1 MSHFLTNDKL
11 LIEFVLKNLLRLSI
25 VVAKVALKTVS
36 ANVDFAIV
44 H

>member
-25 VVAKVALKTVS
+25 VVAKVALKKVS
-36 ANVDFAIV
+36 ANIDFAIV